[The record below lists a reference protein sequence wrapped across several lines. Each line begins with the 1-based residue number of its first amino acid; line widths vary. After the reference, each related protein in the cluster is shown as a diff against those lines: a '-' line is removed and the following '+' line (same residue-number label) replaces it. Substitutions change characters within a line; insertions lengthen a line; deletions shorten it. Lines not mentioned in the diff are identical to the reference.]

1 MGIKDRIKFIARS
14 YLSSIMDDQGTPRS
28 TPNPD
33 VTFEDA
39 TSDQATTSD
48 HELKGMSEDDFEKQW
63 AAFEEE
69 QRRYKASQQQHQ
81 QSSQQSPY
89 RRPGERTL
97 EQCYQNLECP
107 TGATLQVVKG
117 HFRRLM
123 KKYHPDLQPQDK
135 RSQEA
140 ALKIT
145 QIITESFNQLEK
157 HLESKGQR

>member
-14 YLSSIMDDQGTPRS
+14 YLSSILDEKGDRRTTTLDHTPGHVDD
-28 TPNPD
+28 PD
-33 VTFEDA
+33 IKIED
-39 TSDQATTSD
+39 DID
-48 HELKGMSEDDFEKQW
+48 LKGMSGDDFEKQW

-69 QRRYKASQQQHQ
+69 QRRYRASEAKQG
-81 QSSQQSPY
+81 QSHGPKP
-89 RRPGERTL
+89 RAGERTL

-107 TGATLQVVKG
+107 AGSTLQVVKVN
-117 HFRRLM
+117 FRRLM

-140 ALKIT
+140 ALRIT

-157 HLESKGQR
+157 FLEAKGQR

>member
-1 MGIKDRIKFIARS
+1 MGIKDRLKFIARS
-14 YLSSIMDDQGTPRS
+14 YLNSILEKDGSSRPPPDPDLSATDSDD
-28 TPNPD
+28 D
-33 VTFEDA
+33 V
-39 TSDQATTSD
+39 
-48 HELKGMSEDDFEKQW
+48 ELKGMSGDDFEKQW

-69 QRRYKASQQQHQ
+69 QRRYKASQQHH
-81 QSSQQSPY
+81 SSQQGP

-107 TGATLQVVKG
+107 QGATLQVVKV
-117 HFRRLM
+117 HYRRLM

-140 ALKIT
+140 ALRIT